1 MSLDQKLRVHGEI
14 EYRTF
19 VSAGEQMVSMII
31 PYGVEGK
38 RVDLE
43 FRVSDFVAFGDY
55 TADVASSV
63 IDRAIVDTAP
73 ARRVGWFKRW
83 RSRRG

>member
-1 MSLDQKLRVHGEI
+1 MSVDQKLRVNGEI
-14 EYRTF
+14 IYRTF

-31 PYGVEGK
+31 PYGVEGR

-63 IDRAIVDTAP
+63 IDRVVVDTAP
-73 ARRVGWFKRW
+73 ARRVSWFARW
-83 RSRRG
+83 KSRRR

>member
-1 MSLDQKLRVHGEI
+1 MSLDQKLRVNGEI
-14 EYRTF
+14 VYRTF

-31 PYGVEGK
+31 PYGVEGH

-63 IDRAIVDTAP
+63 IDRVVIDTVP
-73 ARRVGWFKRW
+73 ARRVGWFERWKSRW
-83 RSRRG
+83 R